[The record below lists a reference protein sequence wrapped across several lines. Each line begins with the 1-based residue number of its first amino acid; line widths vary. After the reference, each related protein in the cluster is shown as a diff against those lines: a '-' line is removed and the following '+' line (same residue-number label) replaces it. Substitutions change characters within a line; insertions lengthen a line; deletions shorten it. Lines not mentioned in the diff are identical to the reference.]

1 MGNVA
6 RDFIY
11 VLALLWLTLTEI
23 IYNVRHFIELKW
35 YINDEQF

>member
-11 VLALLWLTLTEI
+11 VLALLWLALTEI
-23 IYNVRHFIELKW
+23 IYNVRHLIELK
-35 YINDEQF
+35 